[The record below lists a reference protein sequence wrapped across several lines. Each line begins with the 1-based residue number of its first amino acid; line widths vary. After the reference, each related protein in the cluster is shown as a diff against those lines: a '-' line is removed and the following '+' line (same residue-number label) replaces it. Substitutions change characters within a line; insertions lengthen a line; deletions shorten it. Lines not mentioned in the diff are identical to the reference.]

1 MHNIIVHILDQK
13 RFEEAMR
20 RQGFSSIGA
29 LAKAVGVHRNTI
41 HYYLSGH
48 GVFPEKLEKL
58 FSRLSIRPADVL
70 VQKKQPG
77 ADPLSTI
84 APLIDRLQSRFP
96 EVAFVLFGSR
106 ARNTA
111 RPYSDW
117 DVGVYC
123 HHGISHE
130 QYRIMRHEKEDWEE
144 QSPYMVDVTNL
155 NRADEDFLKSVSR
168 GWIFL
173 GGNLGSWLA
182 LNQKVTHEKT

>member
-1 MHNIIVHILDQK
+1 MYILDPN

-20 RQGFSSIGA
+20 RQGFTSIGA
-29 LAKAVGVHRNTI
+29 LAKALGIHRNTI

-48 GVFPEKLEKL
+48 GVFPDKLEKL
-58 FSRLSIRPADVL
+58 LSRLSLNPADVV
-70 VQKKQPG
+70 VQKKTQETN
-77 ADPLSTI
+77 PLSPI
-84 APLIDRLQSRFP
+84 ASLVDRLQCRFP

-117 DVGVYC
+117 DIGVY
-123 HHGISHE
+123 GREDISHE
-130 QYRIMRHEKEDWEE
+130 QYRVMRREKEDWEE
-144 QSPYMVDVTNL
+144 ESPYMVDVTNL
-155 NRADEDFLKSVSR
+155 NRADEDFLKSASR

-182 LNQKVTHEKT
+182 LNQMVIHEKI